1 MKKWIVFTVLVTGLS
16 ALTSGGARPEGVAAY
31 WNCYHDGFCVHESMA
46 EHALD
51 LYSNDELLV
60 NYGNVDFGAGHED
73 EEDLVWDI
81 GWPCTTNTHFWD
93 ADDPD
98 WNNPMDG
105 SVSCTSPNA
114 WQKAHVLWGMALG
127 EYHSGDTGTAYFYLG
142 HVVHLLGDMTVPA
155 HVHEDPHPYADAYED
170 WFTTQHTA
178 LSSSEWDSLQEMG
191 PVEIPDGV
199 PKLDWLFYTTN
210 QVGDY
215 YASDDYDGDSD
226 DPLHWA
232 DFSGLID
239 DPECRSED
247 GFELGDCDLE
257 VVRSNSYLYSI
268 RAVAA
273 LYKLFAEE
281 SKQQADLTVVIDS
294 VQQLQGHGDDP
305 DYYVW
310 ASIGGQPFRNEGV
323 QEEDVCTDCTVN
335 PGWAFGWNVGLT
347 GATTVVI
354 ELWDGDY
361 PDDDDFSD
369 ISPLDD
375 DRSLALTIDLAKC
388 AAGEGGAVSG
398 DVAGACGVQ
407 LTSAGQEDDR
417 SQIWFRILAPN
428 VPPTADAGPDQT
440 VDENAVVTLNGSFT
454 DPNDDDPHTFL
465 WELEDSSG
473 TNCVDV
479 PDSTTQTLTFA
490 PIDDCVYTFG
500 FTVTDN
506 HGAQGSDTVVVTVE
520 NVPPVASIDRLTD
533 ETGAE
538 IGVDVPVA
546 LVGLEVD
553 LAGSFTDVG
562 IVDTH
567 TASLDWGDGE
577 VYTQADFDSF
587 SDCLGWATGSLNA
600 RHIYDDP
607 GVYTITL
614 NVTDD
619 DAGVGTTT
627 AQIEV
632 VDAAGAIAAVVES
645 LTPLSDDPK
654 IQAAIDK
661 LQGEQDGRA
670 SNGAIDKLEQGN
682 PNAALEKIKQALG
695 YLAAAEAADP
705 SLDLTHDKGLLALAG
720 KSVAVGAIAEAE
732 AVAFKPADL
741 LKIQQAK
748 DLVAQGDALL
758 AAHNYVGSVDK
769 DQQAVR
775 KVQNIH

>member
-1 MKKWIVFTVLVTGLS
+1 MV
-16 ALTSGGARPEGVAAY
+16 
-31 WNCYHDGFCVHESMA
+31 CYDGECVHELIA

-51 LYSNDELLV
+51 LYSNDEILA
-60 NYGNVDFGAGHED
+60 NYGSVDFGAGDED

-98 WNNPMDG
+98 WNNPSDG

-127 EYHSGDTGTAYFYLG
+127 EYHSGDKGTAYFYLG
-142 HVVHLLGDMTVPA
+142 HVAHLLADMTVPSHA
-155 HVHEDPHPYADAYED
+155 HEDPHPFADAYED
-170 WFTTQHTA
+170 WMTEQHTP
-178 LSSSEWDSLQEMG
+178 LSQSERDGLLAAG
-191 PVEIPDGV
+191 PVEIPDWA

-210 QVGDY
+210 QIGDFD
-215 YASDDYDGDSD
+215 ASDDDDGDSD
-226 DPLHWA
+226 DPLGWA

-247 GFELGDCDLE
+247 GFELGDCNLE
-257 VVRSNSYLYSI
+257 VVRSNSYLYAI

-273 LYKLFAEE
+273 LYELFAEE
-281 SKQQADLTVVIDS
+281 SKQQADLTVVIDT
-294 VQQLQGHGDDP
+294 VQQLQGHGALDDP

-310 ASIGGQPFRNEGV
+310 VSIGGQPFRNEGLQ
-323 QEEDVCTDCTVN
+323 QETDYTPIN

-354 ELWDGDY
+354 ELWDSD
-361 PDDDDFSD
+361 PDTESPDDFSD

-388 AAGEGGAVSG
+388 VAGEDGAVSG
-398 DVAGACGVQ
+398 DVGGACGVQ

-428 VPPTADAGPDQT
+428 VPPTADAGLDQT

-454 DPNDDDPHTFL
+454 DPNVDDTHTFL
-465 WELEDSSG
+465 WQLESSSG
-473 TNCVDV
+473 TNCVNVLDA
-479 PDSTTQTLTFA
+479 TTQTLTFA
-490 PIDDCVYTFG
+490 PIDDCVYTFT

-506 HGAQGSDTVVVTVE
+506 HGAEGSDTVVVTVE
-520 NVPPVASIDRLTD
+520 NVPPVASIDSITD

-587 SDCLGWATGSLNA
+587 SDCLGWATGTLNA
-600 RHIYDDP
+600 THVYDDP

-614 NVTDD
+614 DVTDD
-619 DAGVGTTT
+619 DGGVGTAT

-632 VDAAGAIAAVVES
+632 VDAAGAIAEVVES
-645 LTPLSDDPK
+645 LTPLADDPK

-661 LQGEQDGRA
+661 LQGEQDGHA
-670 SNGAIDKLEQGN
+670 SNGALDKLEQGN

-695 YLAAAEAADP
+695 YLEAAEAADP
-705 SLDLTHDKGLLALAG
+705 SLDLTYDKGLLALAG
-720 KSVAVGAIAEAE
+720 KSVAVGAIEEAE
-732 AVAFKPADL
+732 AVAFKANDL

-758 AAHNYVGSVDK
+758 AAHDYVGAVDK

-775 KVQNIH
+775 KVETIR